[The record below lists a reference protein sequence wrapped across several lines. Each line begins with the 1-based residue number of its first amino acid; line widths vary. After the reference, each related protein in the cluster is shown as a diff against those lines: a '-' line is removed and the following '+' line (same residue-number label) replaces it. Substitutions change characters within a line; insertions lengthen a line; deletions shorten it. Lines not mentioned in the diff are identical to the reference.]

1 MGGKRMRSSSILFII
16 LLAIAFSVFGSGIA
30 PNRCLGEEKDENKQ
44 LKEELRSLQVE
55 VRELREQCKGLRHE
69 VVALTKRV
77 DEEAAG
83 YIGIEV
89 GKLVGKENRL
99 LRVTHVAKGSPAE
112 KAGITKGVG
121 IGSVRVGRDPR
132 GRREI
137 FSVEEFRQAVGNL
150 KPGDQIEIS
159 YLDEASNGYDA
170 KITLGK
176 RP

>member
-1 MGGKRMRSSSILFII
+1 MRLSSMLFIAR
-16 LLAIAFSVFGSGIA
+16 LAIALSVFASGVA
-30 PNRCLGEEKDENKQ
+30 PNRCLGEEKDEIKQ
-44 LKEELRSLQVE
+44 LKEELRSLRVE
-55 VRELREQCKGLRHE
+55 VRELREQCKGLRQE

-77 DEEAAG
+77 DEDAAG
-83 YIGIEV
+83 YIGMEV
-89 GKLVGKENRL
+89 GKQGRS